1 MKQNTSRA
9 IRVAATKD
17 IVEGAPF
24 CAKAG
29 DKAFALF
36 KTPAGYVAIDNL
48 CPHAGGPLCE
58 GAVKDGTITCPWHGS
73 KFNIET
79 GAIVNG
85 PATMPVAT
93 YPVEVR
99 GEDIFVQL

>member
-1 MKQNTSRA
+1 MTNEEKNFVRA
-9 IRVAATKD
+9 GSAKDVGAGPHCVSANGVPLAIFKVNDKFFAVANA
-17 IVEGAPF
+17 
-24 CAKAG
+24 
-29 DKAFALF
+29 
-36 KTPAGYVAIDNL
+36 

-58 GAVKDGTITCPWHGS
+58 GQLADGVVTCPWHGS
-73 KFNIET
+73 KFNVAT
-79 GAIVNG
+79 GAVVNG

>member
-1 MKQNTSRA
+1 MSAEEKNLVRLASA
-9 IRVAATKD
+9 NEVGAGPHCVSANGLHLAVFN
-17 IVEGAPF
+17 VEGKYYAV
-24 CAKAG
+24 K
-29 DKAFALF
+29 
-36 KTPAGYVAIDNL
+36 NE

-58 GAVKDGTITCPWHGS
+58 GELADGVVTCPWHGS
-73 KFNIET
+73 KFDVRT

-85 PATMPVAT
+85 PAAAPAKT